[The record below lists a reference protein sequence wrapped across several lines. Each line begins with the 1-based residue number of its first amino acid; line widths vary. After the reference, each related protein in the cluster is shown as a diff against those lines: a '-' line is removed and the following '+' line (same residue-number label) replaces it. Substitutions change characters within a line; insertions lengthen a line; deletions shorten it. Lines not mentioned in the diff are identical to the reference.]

1 MSGGPRLA
9 YFHETAAQPPRTVH
23 TMNYQS
29 DVPVVST
36 VLDRAIQLRRQMLVA
51 GLFKHVAEV
60 LEIEDG
66 YAFRFK
72 RSDLLTRRIAD
83 YLLFEGQHS
92 PQLSFMLIVE
102 PNSGPLWLEV
112 RGMEGDK
119 ERIRAAY
126 APLHSVGVRFS
137 SG

>member
-1 MSGGPRLA
+1 MN
-9 YFHETAAQPPRTVH
+9 HQPDAPLV
-23 TMNYQS
+23 S
-29 DVPVVST
+29 PVF
-36 VLDRAIQLRRQMLVA
+36 DRAIQLRRQVLVA

-60 LEIEDG
+60 QAIEGG

-102 PNSGPLWLEV
+102 PNAGAFWLQMRGAEEDLEQLRGTSLDEV
-112 RGMEGDK
+112 LDQFRNENRPM
-119 ERIRAAY
+119 
-126 APLHSVGVRFS
+126 HFS
-137 SG
+137 RSLT

>member
-1 MSGGPRLA
+1 M
-9 YFHETAAQPPRTVH
+9 VH
-23 TMNYQS
+23 PMNYQS
-29 DVPVVST
+29 DAPLVSP

-60 LEIEDG
+60 REIDDG

-102 PNSGPLWLEV
+102 PNGGPLWLEV
-112 RGMEGDK
+112 RGMKGDK
-119 ERIRAAY
+119 DRIRAAY
-126 APLHSVGVRFS
+126 APLHPIGAGVFL
-137 SG
+137 G

>member
-1 MSGGPRLA
+1 MD
-9 YFHETAAQPPRTVH
+9 
-23 TMNYQS
+23 NQS
-29 DVPVVST
+29 DVSPVSPI
-36 VLDRAIQLRRQMLVA
+36 LDRAIQLRRQMLVA

-60 LEIEDG
+60 QEIEGG

-83 YLLFEGQHS
+83 YILFEGQHS
-92 PQLSFMLIVE
+92 PQLIFMLIVE
-102 PNSGPLWLEV
+102 PNGGPLWLEV
-112 RGMEGDK
+112 RGREGDK

-126 APLHSVGVRFS
+126 APLYPVGVGFP

>member
-1 MSGGPRLA
+1 MP
-9 YFHETAAQPPRTVH
+9 EQPIRTDPS
-23 TMNYQS
+23 MNNQPY
-29 DVPVVST
+29 VLLVSP
-36 VLDRAIQLRRQMLVA
+36 VLDRAIRLRRQMLIA

-60 LEIEDG
+60 EDIEGG
-66 YAFRFK
+66 YVFRFK
-72 RSDLLTRRIAD
+72 RADLLARRIAD

-102 PNSGPLWLEV
+102 PNGGPLWLEV

-119 ERIRAAY
+119 ERIRATY

>member
-1 MSGGPRLA
+1 MP
-9 YFHETAAQPPRTVH
+9 EQPIRTDPS
-23 TMNYQS
+23 MNYQPY
-29 DVPVVST
+29 VPLVSP
-36 VLDRAIQLRRQMLVA
+36 VLDRAIRLRRQMLIA

-60 LEIEDG
+60 EDIEGG
-66 YAFRFK
+66 YVFRFK
-72 RSDLLTRRIAD
+72 RADLLARRIAD

-102 PNSGPLWLEV
+102 PNGGPLWLEV

-119 ERIRAAY
+119 ERIRATY

>member
-1 MSGGPRLA
+1 MSGGLRVVS
-9 YFHETAAQPPRTVH
+9 FHEAAAQPPRTVH

-29 DVPVVST
+29 DVPLVSP

-51 GLFKHVAEV
+51 GLFKHVAEIH
-60 LEIEDG
+60 EIEDG

-72 RSDLLTRRIAD
+72 RSDLLARRIAD

-102 PNSGPLWLEV
+102 PNGGPLWLEV

-126 APLHSVGVRFS
+126 APLHPVGVGFFS
-137 SG
+137 G

>member
-1 MSGGPRLA
+1 
-9 YFHETAAQPPRTVH
+9 
-23 TMNYQS
+23 
-29 DVPVVST
+29 
-36 VLDRAIQLRRQMLVA
+36 MLVA
-51 GLFKHVAEV
+51 GLFKYVAEV
-60 LEIEDG
+60 QDIENG

-72 RSDLLTRRIAD
+72 RSELLTRRIAD

-102 PNSGPLWLEV
+102 PNRGPFWLEV

-126 APLHSVGVRFS
+126 APLHPVGIPFS
-137 SG
+137 FG

>member
-1 MSGGPRLA
+1 MSGGPRVV
-9 YFHETAAQPPRTVH
+9 YFHETAAQPPRMVH
-23 TMNYQS
+23 PMNYQS
-29 DVPVVST
+29 DAPLVSP

-60 LEIEDG
+60 REIDDG

-102 PNSGPLWLEV
+102 PNGGPLWLEV
-112 RGMEGDK
+112 RGMKGDK
-119 ERIRAAY
+119 DRIRAAY
-126 APLHSVGVRFS
+126 APLHPIGAGVFL
-137 SG
+137 G

>member
-1 MSGGPRLA
+1 
-9 YFHETAAQPPRTVH
+9 
-23 TMNYQS
+23 
-29 DVPVVST
+29 
-36 VLDRAIQLRRQMLVA
+36 MLVA
-51 GLFKHVAEV
+51 GLFKYVAEV
-60 LEIEDG
+60 QDIEGG

-102 PNSGPLWLEV
+102 PNGGPLWLEV
-112 RGMEGDK
+112 RGTESDK

-126 APLHSVGVRFS
+126 APLRPVGAGFS
-137 SG
+137 CG

>member
-1 MSGGPRLA
+1 MN
-9 YFHETAAQPPRTVH
+9 HQPDA
-23 TMNYQS
+23 S
-29 DVPVVST
+29 LVSP
-36 VLDRAIQLRRQMLVA
+36 VLDRALQLRRQLLMA
-51 GLFKHVAEV
+51 GLFKYVAEV
-60 LEIEDG
+60 QEVKDG

-102 PNSGPLWLEV
+102 PNGGPLWLEV

-126 APLHSVGVRFS
+126 APLHPVGVGFS

>member
-1 MSGGPRLA
+1 MSGGPRVV
-9 YFHETAAQPPRTVH
+9 YFHETAAQAPRTAY

-29 DVPVVST
+29 DVSLVSP
-36 VLDRAIQLRRQMLVA
+36 VLDRAIQLRRKMLVA

-60 LEIEDG
+60 QDIEGG

-72 RSDLLTRRIAD
+72 RADLLARRIAD

-102 PNSGPLWLEV
+102 PNGGPLWLEV

-126 APLHSVGVRFS
+126 APLYPVGARFS